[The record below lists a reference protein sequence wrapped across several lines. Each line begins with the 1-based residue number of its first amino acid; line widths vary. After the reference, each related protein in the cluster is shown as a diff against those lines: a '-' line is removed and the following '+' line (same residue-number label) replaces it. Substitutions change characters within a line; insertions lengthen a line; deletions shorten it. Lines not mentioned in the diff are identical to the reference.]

1 MAAAAKPIA
10 VKLPTA
16 VYGLAGR
23 YANALYMAASKANSL
38 DAVEK
43 DLTELKKTMSTD
55 AKFKRFVL
63 DPSVARKT
71 KSEAMAKAFASSNE
85 VTKKFV
91 GMDRLVFFDSDS
103 F

>member
-1 MAAAAKPIA
+1 MAAAAA
-10 VKLPTA
+10 TVKLPVA
-16 VYGLAGR
+16 VHGLSGR
-23 YANALYMAASKANSL
+23 YANALYLAASKAGAL

-43 DLTELKKTMSTD
+43 DLTELRKVLSTD

-71 KSEAMAKAFASSNE
+71 KSEAMGKAFASSNE

-91 GMDRLVFFDSDS
+91 GMISSVYSKFAKY
-103 F
+103 

>member
-1 MAAAAKPIA
+1 MAAAKQIT

-16 VYGLAGR
+16 VYGLSGR
-23 YANALYMAASKANSL
+23 YANALYMAASKVGAL
-38 DAVEK
+38 EAVEK
-43 DLTELKKTMSTD
+43 DLTELKKALTTD

-71 KSEAMAKAFASSNE
+71 KSEAMAKAFASGNE

-91 GMDRLVFFDSDS
+91 GM
-103 F
+103 